1 MSVIIV
7 IIKKLQALCG
17 VWDFRLI
24 RRAMLVWL
32 LLLYTFLGIAQK
44 QVFISDSIE
53 QHIFSFQEIEYL
65 EDSTRQLGIDKIVS
79 HEYSLKFQPSILF
92 NPTNPNRES
101 AYWYRVKIK
110 HKPQTKKNW
119 VIEFFDQTIDHLEFY
134 EPIDSVHYS
143 RVVLGDESVFN
154 SRETKHKNFIV
165 NLTPQNDREVVYYVK
180 VQSRQKADILV
191 VLRSRDWLFQYALDE
206 YFFFGIFYGMIL
218 VFGFYNLLMFI
229 AVRETHYL
237 YYFLYIVC
245 VGLYE
250 MSADGIAFQYLWPG
264 SPRLN
269 YYAPGI
275 FLYLATT
282 TALIFSGSLLN
293 LRKKDKVIYRLFVY
307 AFVLRTIFLVMSI
320 AINPEW
326 FRFRFIEVLPFAV
339 IYYASLRSYFAQRY
353 SPARFLV
360 AAYTFVAFGILYKV
374 LQYFGIEWKPFGEL
388 SHYSLGF
395 SFVAEML
402 LLSFAISDKISV
414 LSLEKTRASENMI
427 EQLHENQQLKDNLNK
442 TLEEQVLIKTAELIQ
457 KSAHIE
463 EQNKQLE
470 TANKQLEAQAR
481 KIAEINILLE
491 RDNVKLQH
499 DVAEVKEAR
508 VLSKEVDYE
517 EFSATHPTEE
527 SWMKFLADVKWVD
540 GYSCRKCRNEAYGAG
555 RSLHS
560 RRCTKCGYDESVTA
574 YTLLQNTRLPLGKAL
589 YMIFLVYNSR
599 GSISSYKL
607 SEILHIRQ
615 STCWH
620 YSSRIKALLNEK
632 RKRNPNFFQ
641 TGWKSIILEG

>member
-1 MSVIIV
+1 MNRRLATIFVLFLLHASSAVAQQGVTILDSV
-7 IIKKLQALCG
+7 
-17 VWDFRLI
+17 D
-24 RRAMLVWL
+24 
-32 LLLYTFLGIAQK
+32 
-44 QVFISDSIE
+44 
-53 QHIFSFQEIEYL
+53 QHIFSFREIEYL
-65 EDSTRQLGIDKIVS
+65 EDSTGQLTIGRVAS
-79 HEYSLKFQPSILF
+79 AGYSERFQKSELF

-101 AYWYRVKIK
+101 AYWYRVKVK
-110 HKPQTKKNW
+110 HNPQTRKNW

-134 EPIDSVHYS
+134 EPVDSGHYA
-143 RVVLGDESVFN
+143 RVILGDESVFN

-165 NLTPQNDREVVYYVK
+165 NLTPRGDREIVYYIK

-218 VFGFYNLLMFI
+218 VFSFYNLLMFI
-229 AVRETHYL
+229 AVRESHYL
-237 YYFLYIVC
+237 YYFLYILC

-264 SPRLN
+264 SPSLN

-282 TALIFSGSLLN
+282 TALVFSGSLLN
-293 LRKKDKVIYRLFVY
+293 LRKKDRTMYRLFFY
-307 AFVLRTIFLVMSI
+307 AFLVRTIFLVVSL

-326 FRFRFIEVLPFAV
+326 FRYRFIEILPFAV

-360 AAYTFVAFGILYKV
+360 AAYTFVAFGIFYKV

-402 LLSFAISDKISV
+402 LLSFAISDKIRV

-470 TANKQLEAQAR
+470 IANKQLEVQAR
-481 KIAEINILLE
+481 EIAEINILLE

-527 SWMKFLADVKWVD
+527 SWMKFLADVKWAE
-540 GYSCRKCRNEAYGAG
+540 GYACRKCRNETFSAG

-620 YSSRIKALLNEK
+620 YSSRIKALLNE
-632 RKRNPNFFQ
+632 RRRRNPNLFQ

>member
-1 MSVIIV
+1 MIINV
-7 IIKKLQALCG
+7 LQIQRRNKLTQLIGHG
-17 VWDFRLI
+17 V
-24 RRAMLVWL
+24 VVL
-32 LLLYTFLGIAQK
+32 LLLTLLANKSFAQ
-44 QVFISDSIE
+44 QGVTIQDTVD
-53 QHIFSFQEIEYL
+53 QHIFSFQEIEYM
-65 EDSTRQLGIDKIVS
+65 EDSTRRLTVANVS
-79 HEYSLKFQPSILF
+79 SDEYTSRFKRNTLF

-101 AYWYRVKIK
+101 AYWYRIKIK
-110 HKPQTKKNW
+110 HNSKSKKDW
-119 VIEFFDQTIDHLEFY
+119 VIEFFDQTIDHIEFY
-134 EPIDSVHYS
+134 DPIDSVRYA
-143 RVVLGDESVFN
+143 RIILGDESVFD

-165 NLTPQNDREVVYYVK
+165 NLSSHQNEEVVYYIK
-180 VQSRQKADILV
+180 VESKQKADILI

-218 VFGFYNLLMFI
+218 VFSFYNLLMFI
-229 AVRETHYL
+229 AVRESHYL
-237 YYFLYIVC
+237 YYFLYILC

-264 SPRLN
+264 SPVLN

-282 TALIFSGSLLN
+282 VALVFSGSLLN
-293 LRKKDKVIYRLFVY
+293 LRKNDRQIFRLFIY
-307 AFVLRTIFLVMSI
+307 AFIVRTIFLIVSI
-320 AINPEW
+320 AVNPEW
-326 FRFRFIEVLPFAV
+326 FRFRFIEILPFAV

-353 SPARFLV
+353 LPARFLV
-360 AAYTFVAFGILYKV
+360 AAYSFVAFGILYKV

-402 LLSFAISDKISV
+402 LLSFAISDKIRV
-414 LSLEKTRASENMI
+414 LSLEKTQASEKII
-427 EQLHENQQLKDNLNK
+427 EQLHENQELKDNLNK

-463 EQNKQLE
+463 EQNAQLE
-470 TANKQLEAQAR
+470 TANKQLEEQAR
-481 KIAEINILLE
+481 EIAEINILLA

-527 SWMKFLADVKWVD
+527 SWMKFLSDVKWAD
-540 GYSCRKCRNEAYGAG
+540 GYACRKCRNETYGPG

-607 SEILHIRQ
+607 SEILSIRQ
-615 STCWH
+615 STCWQ
-620 YSSRIKALLNEK
+620 YSSRIKALLNDK
-632 RKRNPNFFQ
+632 RRRNPNFFQ
-641 TGWKSIILEG
+641 SGWKSIIIEG

>member
-1 MSVIIV
+1 MIGH
-7 IIKKLQALCG
+7 G
-17 VWDFRLI
+17 V
-24 RRAMLVWL
+24 VVL
-32 LLLYTFLGIAQK
+32 LLLTLLANKSFAQ
-44 QVFISDSIE
+44 QGVTIQDTVD
-53 QHIFSFQEIEYL
+53 QHIFSFQEIEYM
-65 EDSTRQLGIDKIVS
+65 EDSTRRLTVANVS
-79 HEYSLKFQPSILF
+79 SDEYTSRFKRNTLF

-101 AYWYRVKIK
+101 AYWYRIKIK
-110 HKPQTKKNW
+110 HNSKSTKDW
-119 VIEFFDQTIDHLEFY
+119 VIEFFDQTIDHIEFY
-134 EPIDSVHYS
+134 DPIDSVRYA
-143 RVVLGDESVFN
+143 RIILGDESVFD

-165 NLTPQNDREVVYYVK
+165 NLSSHQNEEVVYYIK
-180 VQSRQKADILV
+180 VESRQKADILI

-218 VFGFYNLLMFI
+218 VFSFYNLLMFI
-229 AVRETHYL
+229 AVRESHYL
-237 YYFLYIVC
+237 YYFLYILC

-264 SPRLN
+264 SPVLN

-282 TALIFSGSLLN
+282 VALVFSGSLLN
-293 LRKKDKVIYRLFVY
+293 LRKNDRQIFRLFIY
-307 AFVLRTIFLVMSI
+307 AFIVRTIFLIMSI

-326 FRFRFIEVLPFAV
+326 FRFRFIEILPFAV

-353 SPARFLV
+353 LPARFLV
-360 AAYTFVAFGILYKV
+360 AAYSFVAFGILYKV

-402 LLSFAISDKISV
+402 LLSFAISDKIRV
-414 LSLEKTRASENMI
+414 LSLEKTQASEKII
-427 EQLHENQQLKDNLNK
+427 EQLHENQELKDNLNK

-463 EQNKQLE
+463 EQNAQLE
-470 TANKQLEAQAR
+470 TANKQLEEQAR
-481 KIAEINILLE
+481 EIAEINILLA

-527 SWMKFLADVKWVD
+527 SWMKFLSDVKWAD
-540 GYSCRKCRNEAYGAG
+540 GYACRKCRNETYGPG

-607 SEILHIRQ
+607 SEILSIRQ
-615 STCWH
+615 STCWQ
-620 YSSRIKALLNEK
+620 YSSRIKALLNDK
-632 RKRNPNFFQ
+632 RRRNPNFFQ
-641 TGWKSIILEG
+641 SGWKSIIIEG

>member
-1 MSVIIV
+1 MVRRSVMV
-7 IIKKLQALCG
+7 LS
-17 VWDFRLI
+17 LI
-24 RRAMLVWL
+24 LV
-32 LLLYTFLGIAQK
+32 YISPAIAQK
-44 QVFISDSIE
+44 SVTIADTVD
-53 QHIFSFQEIEYL
+53 QHIFSFQEIEFL
-65 EDSTRQLGIDKIVS
+65 EDSTRLLNINKVVLS
-79 HEYSLKFQPSILF
+79 EYDSEFQRNPLF
-92 NPTNPNRES
+92 NPTNPNRGS
-101 AYWYRVKIK
+101 AYWYRIKIK
-110 HKPQTKKNW
+110 HSSNTKKDW

-134 EPIDSVHYS
+134 EPTDSINYTRIVF
-143 RVVLGDESVFN
+143 GDESVFN
-154 SRETKHKNFIV
+154 SRETKHKNFIIK
-165 NLTPQNDREVVYYVK
+165 LKPQGNSELVYYIK
-180 VQSRQKADILV
+180 VQSRQKADILI

-229 AVRETHYL
+229 AVRESHYL
-237 YYFLYIVC
+237 YYFLYILC

-264 SPRLN
+264 SPGLN

-282 TALIFSGSLLN
+282 TALVFSGSLLN
-293 LRKKDKVIYRLFVY
+293 LRKNDRFVYTLFVY
-307 AFVLRTIFLVMSI
+307 AFVLRTVFLVISI

-326 FRFRFIEVLPFAV
+326 FRFRFIDIMPFAV

-360 AAYTFVAFGILYKV
+360 AAYSFVAFGILYKV

-402 LLSFAISDKISV
+402 LLSFAISDKIRV
-414 LSLEKTRASENMI
+414 LSLEKARASEKMI
-427 EQLHENQQLKDNLNK
+427 EQLHENQELKDNLNK

-457 KSAHIE
+457 KSARIE
-463 EQNKQLE
+463 EQNMQLEEVNKQLE
-470 TANKQLEAQAR
+470 TQAR
-481 KIAEINILLE
+481 EIAEINTLLE

-527 SWMKFLADVKWVD
+527 SWMKFLADVKWAK
-540 GYSCRKCRNEAYGAG
+540 GYACRKCRSETFSAG

-589 YMIFLVYNSR
+589 YLIFLVYNSR

-607 SEILHIRQ
+607 SEILGIRQ

-632 RKRNPNFFQ
+632 RRRTPNLFQ
-641 TGWKSIILEG
+641 AGWKSIITED

>member
-1 MSVIIV
+1 MTVKRLPAFQPGWFDHAIGRMMHVGLLCLLFVSPVVAQQSVV
-7 IIKKLQALCG
+7 IE
-17 VWDFRLI
+17 
-24 RRAMLVWL
+24 
-32 LLLYTFLGIAQK
+32 
-44 QVFISDSIE
+44 DSID

-65 EDSTRQLGIDKIVS
+65 EDATRTLSIGEITS
-79 HEYSLKFQPSILF
+79 PEYHSRFQQNTAF

-101 AYWYRVKIK
+101 AYWYRIKIK
-110 HKPQTKKNW
+110 HDPRTKKDW
-119 VIEFFDQTIDHLEFY
+119 VVEFFDQTIDHLEFY
-134 EPIDSVHYS
+134 EPIDSIRYS
-143 RVVLGDESVFN
+143 RVLLGDEAVFD
-154 SRETKHKNFIV
+154 SRDTKHKNFIV
-165 NLTPQNDREVVYYVK
+165 NLTPQQDREVVYYIRIL
-180 VQSRQKADILV
+180 SSQKADILV

-229 AVRETHYL
+229 AVRESHYL
-237 YYFLYIVC
+237 YYFLYILC

-264 SPRLN
+264 SPGLN

-282 TALIFSGSLLN
+282 TALVFSGSLLN
-293 LRKKDKVIYRLFVY
+293 LRRNDRKVYRLFVY
-307 AFVLRTIFLVMSI
+307 AFALRTVFLLMSLV
-320 AINPEW
+320 INPEL
-326 FRFRFIEVLPFAV
+326 FRYRFIEIVPFAV
-339 IYYASLRSYFAQRY
+339 IYYASFRSYFAQRY

-360 AAYTFVAFGILYKV
+360 AAYTFVALGIFYKV
-374 LQYFGIEWKPFGEL
+374 VQYFGIEWKPFGEL
-388 SHYSLGF
+388 SHYTLGF

-402 LLSFAISDKISV
+402 LLSFAISDKIRV

-463 EQNKQLE
+463 EQNAQLE
-470 TANKQLEAQAR
+470 VANKQLEAQAR
-481 KIAEINILLE
+481 EIAEINILLE

-527 SWMKFLADVKWVD
+527 SWMKFLADVKWAD
-540 GYSCRKCRNEAYGAG
+540 GYACRKCRNELYGAG

-607 SEILHIRQ
+607 SEILSIRQ

-632 RKRNPNFFQ
+632 RRRNPNFFQ
-641 TGWKSIILEG
+641 TGWKSIIIEG

>member
-1 MSVIIV
+1 MKPLGTQRSNPYIAKIGRSVV
-7 IIKKLQALCG
+7 VLS
-17 VWDFRLI
+17 
-24 RRAMLVWL
+24 L
-32 LLLYTFLGIAQK
+32 LLAYSSLAIAQK
-44 QVFISDSIE
+44 GVTIADTVD
-53 QHIFSFQEIEYL
+53 QHIFSFQEIEFL
-65 EDSTRQLGIDKIVS
+65 EDSTRSLSIDRVVS
-79 HEYSLKFQPSILF
+79 DEYNSVFQRNVLF

-101 AYWYRVKIK
+101 AYWYRIKIR
-110 HKPQTKKNW
+110 HNPDTKKNW

-134 EPIDSVHYS
+134 EPVDSVNYS
-143 RVVLGDESVFN
+143 RIVLGDESVFD

-165 NLTPQNDREVVYYVK
+165 NLKPRGNQEVVYYMK

-229 AVRETHYL
+229 AVRESHYL

-264 SPRLN
+264 SPGLN
-269 YYAPGI
+269 YYAPGV

-293 LRKKDKVIYRLFVY
+293 LKRNDRPVYKLFVY

-326 FRFRFIEVLPFAV
+326 FRFRFIDILPFAV
-339 IYYASLRSYFAQRY
+339 IYYASFRSYFAQRY

-360 AAYTFVAFGILYKV
+360 AAYSFVAFGIFYKV

-402 LLSFAISDKISV
+402 LLSFAISDKIKV
-414 LSLEKTRASENMI
+414 LSLEKARASEKMI
-427 EQLHENQQLKDNLNK
+427 EQLHENQELKDNLNK

-463 EQNKQLE
+463 EQNMQLE
-470 TANKQLEAQAR
+470 AANKQLEAQAR
-481 KIAEINILLE
+481 EIADINTLLE

-517 EFSATHPTEE
+517 EFSSTHPTEE
-527 SWMKFLADVKWVD
+527 SWMKFLAEVKWAE
-540 GYSCRKCRNEAYGAG
+540 GYACRRCRNETFSAG
-555 RSLHS
+555 RGLHS

-607 SEILHIRQ
+607 SEIVGIRQ

-620 YSSRIKALLNEK
+620 YSSRIKTLLNEK
-632 RKRNPNFFQ
+632 RRSAPNLFQ
-641 TGWKSIILEG
+641 AGWKSIITEG